1 MKRIKTY
8 CNTKHVLE
16 ALLVRA
22 ESCQSWMFCPSN
34 TGMASLTPFLFPS
47 FSYNI
52 CSSILGKC
60 LSFFSMSRGPIC
72 ELEIS
77 SSLAKKQS
85 SMQEMEVNQGKSS
98 HLFLRHSGPNSQC
111 HQYVKTL
118 SMSNNPF
125 RI

>member
-1 MKRIKTY
+1 MKRIRTY

-16 ALLVRA
+16 ALLVRT

-52 CSSILGKC
+52 CSGILGKC
-60 LSFFSMSRGPIC
+60 LSFFSMSHGPIC

-77 SSLAKKQS
+77 SSLAKKQQYAG
-85 SMQEMEVNQGKSS
+85 MQVNQGKSS

-111 HQYVKTL
+111 HQCVKTL
-118 SMSNNPF
+118 SMSSNPF